1 MTLRKFCIVMLVTLI
16 GSYTGFLIN
25 PVFTPVGMLIS
36 LLFSIMIT
44 I

>member
-1 MTLRKFCIVMLVTLI
+1 MTLRKFCIVILVSLI

-36 LLFSIMIT
+36 LLISIMLI

>member
-1 MTLRKFCIVMLVTLI
+1 MTLRKFCIVMLAVLI

-36 LLFSIMIT
+36 LLFSIMI
-44 I
+44 II

>member
-1 MTLRKFCIVMLVTLI
+1 MTLRKFCIVILVTLI

>member
-1 MTLRKFCIVMLVTLI
+1 MTLRKFCIVILVTLI

-25 PVFTPVGMLIS
+25 SVFTPVGMLIS
-36 LLFSIMIT
+36 LLISIMLI

>member
-1 MTLRKFCIVMLVTLI
+1 MTLRKFCIIMIIVTI

-36 LLFSIMIT
+36 LLFSII
-44 I
+44 II

>member
-1 MTLRKFCIVMLVTLI
+1 MTLRKFCIVILVTLI

-36 LLFSIMIT
+36 LLISIMLI

>member
-36 LLFSIMIT
+36 LLISIMI
-44 I
+44 II

>member
-1 MTLRKFCIVMLVTLI
+1 MTLRKFCIVMLGVLI

-36 LLFSIMIT
+36 LLFSIMI
-44 I
+44 II

>member
-1 MTLRKFCIVMLVTLI
+1 MTLRKFCIIMIITIV

-25 PVFTPVGMLIS
+25 PVWTPISMLIS
-36 LLFSIMIT
+36 LLVSFII

>member
-1 MTLRKFCIVMLVTLI
+1 MTLRKFCIIMILITI

-36 LLFSIMIT
+36 LLFSIMI
-44 I
+44 II

>member
-1 MTLRKFCIVMLVTLI
+1 MTLRKFCIVILVTLI
-16 GSYTGFLIN
+16 GSCTGFLIN

-36 LLFSIMIT
+36 LLISIMLI

>member
-1 MTLRKFCIVMLVTLI
+1 MTLRKFCIVLLVTLI

-36 LLFSIMIT
+36 LLFSIMI
-44 I
+44 II

>member
-1 MTLRKFCIVMLVTLI
+1 MTLRKFCIVILVTLI

-36 LLFSIMIT
+36 LLISILI
-44 I
+44 IF

>member
-1 MTLRKFCIVMLVTLI
+1 MTLRKFCIVMLVALI

-36 LLFSIMIT
+36 LLFGIMI
-44 I
+44 II

>member
-1 MTLRKFCIVMLVTLI
+1 MTIRKFCIVILATLI

-25 PVFTPVGMLIS
+25 PVWTPISMLIS
-36 LLFSIMIT
+36 LLVSFII

>member
-1 MTLRKFCIVMLVTLI
+1 MTLRKFCIVILVTLI

-36 LLFSIMIT
+36 LLFSIMI
-44 I
+44 II